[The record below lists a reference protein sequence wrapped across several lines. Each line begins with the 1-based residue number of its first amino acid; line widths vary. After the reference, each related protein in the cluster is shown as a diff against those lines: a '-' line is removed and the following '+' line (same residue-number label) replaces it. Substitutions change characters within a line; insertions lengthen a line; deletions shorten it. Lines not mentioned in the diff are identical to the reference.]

1 MDERREVLHAI
12 TGLQSCSIFVGVAC
26 VHVRLLGF
34 MCTHVH
40 VCVSLLMD
48 KSRERTP
55 TQKCVQSLPAAACG
69 SKNSTHE
76 ETMDRSK
83 RAQKEKQVNYK

>member
-1 MDERREVLHAI
+1 MDERRDVLHAI

-34 MCTHVH
+34 ICTRVH

-48 KSRERTP
+48 KSRERENSHTEMCAV
-55 TQKCVQSLPAAACG
+55 TAC
-69 SKNSTHE
+69 SCLW
-76 ETMDRSK
+76 
-83 RAQKEKQVNYK
+83 V